1 MTTRAPSYPDPQA
14 AAPRWRGWRAEALRI
29 GLLLLLLLVF
39 RSSFAN
45 HYVVPTGSMQP
56 NLQPGDRVL
65 VDMRAYG
72 WRLPLAGTL
81 LAGSGQ
87 PRAGDVAVFASPH
100 DGVRL
105 IKRIVALPG
114 DRVAVR
120 DGHLWINGQPAAI
133 PGDASLERIGGRM
146 VRLELADGGGPD
158 MFETVVPTGQA
169 LVVGDHRGDSFDGR
183 MFGYVPLSAFYARAV
198 AVYWRRGEGPG
209 WHRLGAGSAQ

>member
-1 MTTRAPSYPDPQA
+1 MSTASATDPGSSSPSRRWQG
-14 AAPRWRGWRAEALRI
+14 WRGETLRI
-29 GLLLLLLLVF
+29 GLLLLLMLVF

-56 NLQPGDRVL
+56 TLQPGDRVL

-72 WRLPLAGTL
+72 WRLPLLGTP
-81 LAGSGQ
+81 LAATGQ
-87 PRAGDVAVFASPH
+87 PQAGDIAVFTSPH

-120 DGHLWINGQPAAI
+120 DGHLWINGQPSAVPGAA
-133 PGDASLERIGGRM
+133 GMERIGRHL
-146 VRLELADGGGPD
+146 VRLDLADGGGPD
-158 MFETVVPTGQA
+158 LAEGLVPPGQA
-169 LVVGDHRGDSFDGR
+169 LVVGDHRGNSFDGR
-183 MFGYVPLSAFYARAV
+183 MFGLVPLSAFYARAI

-209 WHRLGAGSAQ
+209 WHRLGTAQAQ